1 MHILCVQLN
10 MPSPCDR
17 AAESIPKQ
25 YLPNPA
31 PLKGALTPNNKLQR
45 AVKILKGDIQGPES
59 LAVAQDGALLL
70 PDRHGYIWRA
80 SQTGSGQWIKD
91 SSPLAYLGPGRPLGI
106 RADQDGDVLVCNA
119 GTGLQMIRG
128 GSKEVIVLANS
139 TTNDQ
144 GRITPISFAN
154 SLDIGPDGTIYFTD
168 SQSFGPV
175 LGPSFNNT
183 DMMAICT
190 LGILQALPHIPNV
203 NAGTSTPLCTCM
215 SSMYSR
221 CSTCKQVDI
230 LLLNRLPLSLE
241 NPCRS
246 VQVILLTHVRIW
258 SLHAKV
264 S

>member
-1 MHILCVQLN
+1 MCMYPVLIKN
-10 MPSPCDR
+10 
-17 AAESIPKQ
+17 
-25 YLPNPA
+25 
-31 PLKGALTPNNKLQR
+31 
-45 AVKILKGDIQGPES
+45 
-59 LAVAQDGALLL
+59 
-70 PDRHGYIWRA
+70 
-80 SQTGSGQWIKD
+80 TGTHWFSN
-91 SSPLAYLGPGRPLGI
+91 YTC
-106 RADQDGDVLVCNA
+106 VLVAHQAMGAYVHMTALSYNVHNA
-119 GTGLQMIRG
+119 CMTVQGLQMIRG

-221 CSTCKQVDI
+221 CSTCEQVDI